1 MQKIPSKEKSRLKKQ
16 IGSSGELRAKEYFI
30 QNGYEIVASNF
41 RSKTGEIDL
50 IAARGNSI
58 VFIEVK
64 TLLSKDPELLAKE
77 LNSKKQKRIIETAKY
92 FLAIH
97 REYNNSLV
105 RFDVVVIDM
114 PGYPPVYHIENAF
127 AEFS

>member
-1 MQKIPSKEKSRLKKQ
+1 MKIPSEEKSKLKKK
-16 IGSSGELRAKEYFI
+16 IGSSGEVRAKEYFI

-41 RSKTGEIDL
+41 RSKKGEIDF
-50 IAARGNSI
+50 IAVRENSI
-58 VFIEVK
+58 IFVEVK
-64 TLLSKDPELLAKE
+64 TLLSKDPELLARE

-97 REYNNSLV
+97 REYSNSLV

>member
-1 MQKIPSKEKSRLKKQ
+1 MKIPSEEKSKLKKQ
-16 IGSSGELRAKEYFI
+16 IGSSGEVRAKEYFI

-41 RSKTGEIDL
+41 RSKKGEIDF
-50 IAARGNSI
+50 IAVRENSI
-58 VFIEVK
+58 IFVEVK
-64 TLLSKDPELLAKE
+64 TLLLKDPELLARE

-97 REYNNSLV
+97 REYSNSIV